1 MTTPNTDKA
10 FTGSVP
16 HIYETH
22 LVPLLFAD
30 YADDTV
36 RRVAPAA
43 PARILEIACGTGVV
57 TRRLAA
63 ALPEASIVA
72 TDLNQAMLD
81 EAAAVGTPRPVEW
94 RQADA
99 AALPFGDGAFDAVL
113 CQFGVMFF
121 PDKAKAHAEVHRV
134 LGPGGLYVFSVWD
147 ELDANEFAD
156 LVHEAVATVF
166 PENPPRF
173 LARAPYG
180 YFDLDVVRRDLAAGG
195 FTAPPDIETIAL
207 RSRAPSPRGPAV
219 GYCQGSPLR
228 AEIEA
233 RDPRRLALATDTAAE
248 AIAQRFGR
256 GAVEA
261 GIRAHVVAVRR

>member
-1 MTTPNTDKA
+1 MTTPNSDKA

-16 HIYETH
+16 HVYETH
-22 LVPLLFAD
+22 LVPLLFED
-30 YADDTV
+30 YADDMV
-36 RRVAPAA
+36 RRVAAAA
-43 PARILEIACGTGVV
+43 PVRILELAAGTGVV
-57 TRRLAA
+57 TRRLAK

-72 TDLNQAMLD
+72 TDVNQAMLD

-99 AALPFGDGAFDAVL
+99 TSLPFADGSFDAVV

-121 PDKAKAHAEVHRV
+121 PDKATAHGEVWRV
-134 LGPGGLYVFSVWD
+134 LAPGGLYVFSVWD
-147 ELDANEFAD
+147 RLDANEFAD
-156 LVHEAVATVF
+156 LVHEAVAAVF

-180 YFDLDVVRRDLAAGG
+180 YFDLAVVRRDLAAGG
-195 FTAPPDIETIAL
+195 FTAAPHIETIAL
-207 RSRAPSPRGPAV
+207 RSRAPSPRGPAM

-233 RDPRRLALATDTAAE
+233 RDPARLALVTDTAAE

-261 GIRAHVVAVRR
+261 GIRAHVVTVGR

>member
-1 MTTPNTDKA
+1 MTTPNIDKA

-16 HIYETH
+16 HVYEAE
-22 LVPLLFAD
+22 LVPLIFEG
-30 YADDTV
+30 YADDLV
-36 RRVAPAA
+36 RRVVAAA

-63 ALPEASIVA
+63 ALPNAAIVA
-72 TDLNQAMLD
+72 TDLNPAMLA

-94 RQADA
+94 RPADA
-99 AALPFGDGAFDAVL
+99 SALPFADGAFDAVV

-121 PDKAKAHAEVHRV
+121 PDKAKAHAEARRV
-134 LGPGGLYVFSVWD
+134 LAPGGVYLFSVWGP
-147 ELDANEFAD
+147 LDANPFAD

-166 PENPPRF
+166 PEDPPRF

-180 YFDLDVVRRDLAAGG
+180 YHDVELIRRDLAAGG
-195 FTAPPDIETIAL
+195 FTSPPDIETITL
-207 RSRAPSPRGPAV
+207 PSRAPSARRPAV

-261 GIRAHVVAVRR
+261 TIQAHVVTARR